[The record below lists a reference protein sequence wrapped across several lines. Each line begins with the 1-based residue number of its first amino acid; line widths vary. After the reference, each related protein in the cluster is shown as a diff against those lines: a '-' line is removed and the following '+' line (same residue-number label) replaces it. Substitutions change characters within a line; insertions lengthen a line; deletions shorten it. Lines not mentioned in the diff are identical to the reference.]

1 MKTLLTLILTLLML
15 TASAQSYHRLT
26 RGGITGTDL
35 AIMLINEGFDDYI
48 LQAQADLPKV
58 TAEPPPRPTVPQWPD
73 HDGEWDAYTIA
84 MRAYSVEYNS
94 QLQARE
100 DFLNQVAWEL
110 QVTWLLSNESYMKVC
125 PNPRKPSRKVWCW
138 TANEW
143 RYRQWA
149 NILMQVWRKLPTYP
163 SNFVAY
169 HMNDHR
175 IQLKNK

>member
-1 MKTLLTLILTLLML
+1 MRTLCTLILTVLML
-15 TASAQSYHRLT
+15 TASAQIAGHRLT

-35 AIMLINEGFDDYI
+35 AMMLIADGFDDYI
-48 LQAQADLPKV
+48 LQAQKDLPKV
-58 TAEPPPRPTVPQWPD
+58 TAKAPTRPTVSPLEDYAQW
-73 HDGEWDAYTIA
+73 EAYTIA
-84 MRAYSVEYNS
+84 LRAYSVEYNS

-110 QVTWLLSNESYMKVC
+110 QNTWLLTNESYMKVC
-125 PNPRKPSRKVWCW
+125 PNPRKPHRKVWCW

-175 IQLKNK
+175 IQLKNR